1 MKRKEV
7 ADVMGGKEEWENA
20 EQMAGE
26 YCPHLFSAGKRGKKM
41 C

>member
-20 EQMAGE
+20 DQMAGE
-26 YCPHLFSAGKRGKKM
+26 YCLLLVDERWM
-41 C
+41 RWRI